1 MRLGSPDWKKL
12 QSHPNQSNVKGKKI
26 EKRTPISKKEQKKN
40 RNNKKLKDQI

>member
-26 EKRTPISKKEQKKN
+26 EKRTPISKKEQKK
-40 RNNKKLKDQI
+40 KQKQQKT